1 MFFATLGLD
10 DESERRLISM
20 AVPLGAI
27 GGGLLVAIISI
38 ITNGISRAV
47 QTRHREESR
56 REIAAYVAEGTMSP
70 DDAFRLLEAGNRKK
84 GSSCC

>member
-1 MFFATLGLD
+1 MFFTTLGLD

-20 AVPLGAI
+20 AIPLVAI
-27 GGGLLVAIISI
+27 CGGLLVCVISI
-38 ITNGISRAV
+38 ITNGISRAI

-70 DDAFRLLEAGNRKK
+70 DDAFRLLEAGKNKK
-84 GSSCC
+84 NSGCG

>member
-10 DESERRLISM
+10 QESERRLIAMSI
-20 AVPLGAI
+20 PLLVVC
-27 GGGLLVAIISI
+27 GGLLVAVISI
-38 ITNGISRAV
+38 ITKGITQAV

-70 DDAFRLLEAGNRKK
+70 DDAFRLLEAGRRKK
-84 GSSCC
+84 DSSCS